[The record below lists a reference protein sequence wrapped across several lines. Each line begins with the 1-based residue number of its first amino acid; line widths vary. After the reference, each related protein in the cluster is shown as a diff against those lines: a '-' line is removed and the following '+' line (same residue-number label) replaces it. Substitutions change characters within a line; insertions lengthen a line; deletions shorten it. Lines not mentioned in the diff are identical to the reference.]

1 MSGYSYEE
9 MQNMQRRAMERVQ
22 IMRQKSENAL
32 VDARKE
38 LDNKSPENLQ
48 QQEYKVRP
56 KITNMPANFPAQ
68 KQYPTFKE
76 HFEQENTKGQNE
88 KVQQK
93 PLVSNIID
101 NILNEPD
108 RAILLGLIMLLK
120 SEGADE
126 ALIMAL
132 MYIMN

>member
-22 IMRQKSENAL
+22 IMRKKSEDALNNAKNDL
-32 VDARKE
+32 EVRI
-38 LDNKSPENLQ
+38 SSQENGV
-48 QQEYKVRP
+48 KP
-56 KITNMPANFPAQ
+56 KITNMPPNFPAE

-76 HFEQENTKGQNE
+76 FFNE
-88 KVQQK
+88 EKKKQVKKEAPIIQK
-93 PLVSNIID
+93 NPLES
-101 NILNEPD
+101 ILSEPD
-108 RAILLGLIMLLK
+108 KAILLGLIMLLQ

-126 ALIMAL
+126 TLIMAL

>member
-1 MSGYSYEE
+1 MGGYSYEE

-22 IMRQKSENAL
+22 IMRKKSEDVL
-32 VDARKE
+32 KE
-38 LDNKSPENLQ
+38 AKNDLEVKIPT
-48 QQEYKVRP
+48 QESKVKP
-56 KITNMPANFPAQ
+56 KITNMPANFPEE

-76 HFEQENTKGQNE
+76 FFEQEKKVPVKQETQKQE
-88 KVQQK
+88 KTSDK
-93 PLVSNIID
+93 NNPLES
-101 NILNEPD
+101 ILNEPD
-108 RAILLGLIMLLK
+108 KAILLGLIMLLK

>member
-22 IMRQKSENAL
+22 NMRKKSEAVL
-32 VDARKE
+32 KDAKNDLE
-38 LDNKSPENLQ
+38 DKIPT
-48 QQEYKVRP
+48 QESKTKP
-56 KITNMPANFPAQ
+56 KITNMPPNFPEE

-76 HFEQENTKGQNE
+76 FFEQEKKAPIKQESQKQE
-88 KVQQK
+88 KTSVMNN
-93 PLVSNIID
+93 PLE